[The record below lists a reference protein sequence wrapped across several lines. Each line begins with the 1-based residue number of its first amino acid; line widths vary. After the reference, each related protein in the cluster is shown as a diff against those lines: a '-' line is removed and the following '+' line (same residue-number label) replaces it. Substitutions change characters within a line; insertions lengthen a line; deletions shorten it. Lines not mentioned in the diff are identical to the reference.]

1 MRLFCFQNG
10 DFLGAGSVHPQG
22 PILQIPVVRKEH
34 AGTYMCTASNNV
46 GTISAD
52 QMELKVLCK

>member
-1 MRLFCFQNG
+1 L
-10 DFLGAGSVHPQG
+10 QG
-22 PILQIPVVRKEH
+22 PILQIPVVRKDN

-52 QMELKVLCK
+52 QMELKVLCKS

>member
-1 MRLFCFQNG
+1 
-10 DFLGAGSVHPQG
+10 
-22 PILQIPVVRKEH
+22 VVRKDN

-52 QMELKVLCK
+52 QMELKVLCKS